1 MTQAKMY
8 TVKQLST
15 LAGVSSR
22 TLRYYD
28 QIGLLKPETVRANGY
43 RDYGDSSLLKLQQIL
58 FYRELDLPL
67 EEIKK
72 IMGHRDFDA
81 PNALQSHRKS
91 LQNRVERL
99 NRLIQT
105 VDDTILH
112 MKGKK
117 EMSQKQL
124 FEAFSD
130 EEHEKYA
137 EEAARM
143 YDPEIIR
150 ASNRKWK
157 AYSATE
163 KQRILEEGN
172 LLYTDLV
179 AAVPKEADSP
189 EVQAIVERWRRHM
202 DYFWTP
208 DLDQL
213 LALAE
218 GYNATPD
225 FKANFD
231 KIDPRLAVF
240 MKEAASVYVRRMK
253 GEG

>member
-1 MTQAKMY
+1 
-8 TVKQLST
+8 
-15 LAGVSSR
+15 
-22 TLRYYD
+22 
-28 QIGLLKPETVRANGY
+28 
-43 RDYGDSSLLKLQQIL
+43 
-58 FYRELDLPL
+58 
-67 EEIKK
+67 
-72 IMGHRDFDA
+72 
-81 PNALQSHRKS
+81 
-91 LQNRVERL
+91 
-99 NRLIQT
+99 
-105 VDDTILH
+105 

-143 YDPEIIR
+143 YDLEIVR

-179 AAVPKEADSP
+179 AAVPKEVDSP
-189 EVQAIVERWRRHM
+189 EVQAIVERWRLHM

-218 GYNATPD
+218 GYNTSPD

-231 KIDPRLAVF
+231 KIDPRLAAFV
-240 MKEAASVYVRRMK
+240 KEAVRVYVRRMK